1 MSVNKRYAF
10 KPSMAIVFVPRPHT
24 LHSWCPSPVNG
35 LDVCEVLRRA
45 ILGEGRGRRGEE
57 RKGQPMVDQHPIHRR
72 QLYSQ
77 YPFVWSCVVTK
88 LTLYLPEVI
97 NI

>member
-1 MSVNKRYAF
+1 
-10 KPSMAIVFVPRPHT
+10 MAIVFVLRPHT

-35 LDVCEVLRRA
+35 LDVCEVPRRA
-45 ILGEGRGRRGEE
+45 TKILGEGRGGEGKKGRGEKRATYGGPTSNP
-57 RKGQPMVDQHPIHRR
+57 RKAVLLPV
-72 QLYSQ
+72 
-77 YPFVWSCVVTK
+77 PFVWSCMVTK

>member
-1 MSVNKRYAF
+1 
-10 KPSMAIVFVPRPHT
+10 MAIVFVLRPHT
-24 LHSWCPSPVNG
+24 LHSWCPSSVNG
-35 LDVCEVLRRA
+35 LDVCEVPRRA
-45 ILGEGRGRRGEE
+45 TKILGEGRGRGGEE
-57 RKGQPMVDQHPIHRR
+57 RKGQPMVDQHPIQAR

-77 YPFVWSCVVTK
+77 YSFVWSCVVTK